1 MQDNYWGRVT
11 MTEGMIKGIRGGKR
25 GKQEE
30 KAHLLCS
37 VRVVPGNKQKSK
49 YSIQSEEKL
58 KSEKDQSQ

>member
-1 MQDNYWGRVT
+1 

-37 VRVVPGNKQKSK
+37 VRVVPGNKKKQIFNTKRREIK
-49 YSIQSEEKL
+49 ERKRPESIIRNPL
-58 KSEKDQSQ
+58 A